1 MNPLICCPALWKLY
15 LRNVQQSLK
24 VLGRRKWATWQESSF
39 CSKLRCASTFYLANW
54 TSFLRCFKNGSK
66 CTEPWVYITVSVWV
80 KSASGYLLLAWY
92 IFFCFDNTSLMF
104 FFCLIS
110 VHLLLSNKK
119 LFNVSQGT
127 GFLQFPCR
135 WNGCTV
141 CTRESLKKRHQL
153 LVFKCNCSWEM
164 RGRNGD

>member
-1 MNPLICCPALWKLY
+1 MFSRVWWCWVEANGLLDRNPYFVLSKDVPVHFAWQTECILWH
-15 LRNVQQSLK
+15 
-24 VLGRRKWATWQESSF
+24 
-39 CSKLRCASTFYLANW
+39 AS
-54 TSFLRCFKNGSK
+54 KNGSK
-66 CTEPWVYITVSVWV
+66 STEPWVYITGSIWV
-80 KSASGYLLLAWY
+80 KTKSGYLLLAWY

-110 VHLLLSNKK
+110 VHLHLSNKK

-127 GFLQFPCR
+127 GFLQFSCH

-164 RGRNGD
+164 RSRNGD